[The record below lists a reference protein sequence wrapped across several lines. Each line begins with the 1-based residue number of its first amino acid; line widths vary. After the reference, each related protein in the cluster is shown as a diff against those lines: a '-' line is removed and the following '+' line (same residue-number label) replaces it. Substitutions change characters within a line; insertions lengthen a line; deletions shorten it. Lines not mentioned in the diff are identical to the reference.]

1 MLASLAMGAGV
12 WLSGCAG
19 EGSGPGPATT
29 TTTNPGFA
37 SIEEVQNQIFTP
49 TCAFSGCHNTASR
62 QGNLDLS
69 SAAISHGQLVG
80 VVSEC
85 AGLTRVVP
93 GDPDS
98 SYLLHKVG
106 DGPEPCGTLMPQ
118 LLPPLTAEQIALIRS
133 WIEGGAQPPPAA
145 AAAGSADSPM
155 SARSDRSSTVS
166 EGPTSSSS
174 TTSSTQE

>member
-1 MLASLAMGAGV
+1 MHRASIMLAWLAAGAAL
-12 WLSGCAG
+12 WTAGCAG
-19 EGSGPGPATT
+19 EGAPPAAPTT
-29 TTTNPGFA
+29 TVSTTSTTLGDFA
-37 SIEEVQNQIFTP
+37 DLSEVQAQIFTP
-49 TCAFSGCHNTASR
+49 SCGFSGCHNTATR

-69 SAAISHGQLVG
+69 SASVSHTQLVG

-85 AGLTRVVP
+85 AGKIRVVA
-93 GDPDS
+93 GDPDA

-118 LLPPLTAEQIALIRS
+118 LLPPLTPAQIELLRS
-133 WIEGGAQPPPAA
+133 WIRGGALP
-145 AAAGSADSPM
+145 AGSSPA
-155 SARSDRSSTVS
+155 SRTST